1 MSYGETAYSP
11 RTVVRSR
18 GKSRYIN
25 HAIFIFVL
33 VVYIIGQFLIG
44 TYEPDQRK
52 FIYNAPADSDFLYY
66 AAIANGVFNGFPPQN
81 PAFYGE
87 KLTQPF
93 LQYYPVGILS
103 KITNP
108 YNAIRIL
115 NVVYLVLFG
124 LLLMK
129 LFPENFGAAIA
140 ILFAGSS
147 FGVSLNALGIDL
159 ISRGFTHAPF
169 FLLLTYAMFGENIKL
184 RALSVFLCA
193 FINGYMMLM
202 VIPFLAIWF
211 IWEKKREVLY
221 IGIAAL
227 IGLVI
232 AGLFVSSAASEKPFY
247 FVLTESFR
255 FAPVEIFKH
264 AFPAIIF
271 AILFRQIPATILL
284 VVAFIFGSFFH
295 YNPFFPIFTI
305 YFAAA
310 IIVVAGF
317 PRFMNVRSFVYA
329 ALVLLFIGFVVESWQ
344 KFNPEKRAYY
354 PRVDN
359 RLNGAFDW
367 IKGNTDYNTCFLAV
381 TADANNMALV
391 MEYRPVYLGAVGHLA
406 HLGLNWKPRYNAI
419 MRTFAGG
426 PPPEIVDYIFYGPVE
441 KQLFPDA
448 SLNFPT
454 AYRDNNVTIYRTE

>member
-1 MSYGETAYSP
+1 MQRVPAYNSQVKVQ
-11 RTVVRSR
+11 TG

-25 HAIFIFVL
+25 HAIFIFVI
-33 VVYIIGQFLIG
+33 VVYIVGQFLIG
-44 TYEPDQRK
+44 TYQPNRDK

-66 AAIANGVFNGFPPQN
+66 AAIADGVFNGFPPQN

-129 LFPENFGAAIA
+129 LFPENFGAAIV

-147 FGVSLNALGIDL
+147 FGVTLNALGIDL

-169 FLLLTYAMFGENIKL
+169 FLLLTYAMFGKEIKL
-184 RALSVFLCA
+184 RVLSVFLCA

-202 VIPFLAIWF
+202 VIPSLAIWF
-211 IWEKKREVLY
+211 VWEKKREVLFLA
-221 IGIAAL
+221 IA
-227 IGLVI
+227 GLVGLI
-232 AGLFVSSAASEKPFY
+232 LAALFVSSAASEKPFY

-255 FAPVEIFKH
+255 FAPFEIFKH
-264 AFPAIIF
+264 AIPAIIF
-271 AILFRQIPATILL
+271 AALFRQIPATILL
-284 VVAFIFGSFFH
+284 AVALIFGSFFH

-305 YFAAA
+305 YFATA
-310 IIVVAGF
+310 IMIVAGF

-329 ALVLLFIGFVVESWQ
+329 ALVLLFFGFVIEAWQ
-344 KFNPEKRAYY
+344 KFDPGKRAYY
-354 PRVDN
+354 PRVDE
-359 RLNGAFDW
+359 RLNGAETW
-367 IKGNTDYNTCFLAV
+367 IRNNTKYDTCFLAV
-381 TADANNMALV
+381 TADESNMALI

-406 HLGLNWKPRYNAI
+406 HLGLNWKPRYDEI
-419 MRTFAGG
+419 LRTFAGG
-426 PPPEIVDYIFYGPVE
+426 PPPEIVNYIFYGPVE
-441 KQLFPDA
+441 RKLFPNP
-448 SLNFPT
+448 SLNFPIV
-454 AYRDNNVTIYRTE
+454 YEDRDVSIYRTE